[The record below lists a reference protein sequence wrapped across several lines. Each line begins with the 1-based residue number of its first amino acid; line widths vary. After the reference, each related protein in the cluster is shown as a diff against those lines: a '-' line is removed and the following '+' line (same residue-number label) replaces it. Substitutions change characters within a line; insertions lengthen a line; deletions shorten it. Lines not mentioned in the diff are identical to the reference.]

1 MMLRRRNNRPE
12 KLFPFTRLADGAS
25 VRAAGELKHGVSE
38 QHLLRVADMRRAIPI
53 ASFCILSAAAFAPG
67 VRSSELC
74 LVCEE
79 PAASYRCNVE
89 RPSTRFDLGDDIER
103 EICAKVLAKQGEH
116 GKCQRVE
123 VPEGGTCKGPSRTVT
138 LTDYQRVVSGN
149 GESTYEVGALEI
161 ARRNVHNTWLCVTSM
176 FKDC

>member
-89 RPSTRFDLGDDIER
+89 RPSTRFDLGEDIER

-116 GKCQRVE
+116 GKC
-123 VPEGGTCKGPSRTVT
+123 
-138 LTDYQRVVSGN
+138 QRVVSGN